1 MSCLL
6 TQAWTPATLNR
17 YERSKYLRIGKKR
30 EKMKTGMKIILSLK
44 EFIAL
49 IVVCFFFS
57 IIWRTVNIFSFDIF
71 LTCVK
76 IFNAINSLLIAEK
89 QLTAT
94 EKTLYLQSLVTMLTS
109 LHIYRRHHCKEL
121 LWGRSCS
128 PESKGKG
135 LSSAYTGVI
144 VSAKTFLL
152 ALISVSDQAVYFGRR
167 WIICFI

>member
-1 MSCLL
+1 
-6 TQAWTPATLNR
+6 
-17 YERSKYLRIGKKR
+17 
-30 EKMKTGMKIILSLK
+30 MKTGMKIILSLK

-121 LWGRSCS
+121 L
-128 PESKGKG
+128 
-135 LSSAYTGVI
+135 
-144 VSAKTFLL
+144 
-152 ALISVSDQAVYFGRR
+152 
-167 WIICFI
+167 